1 MNKDYK
7 ILAEAYDQIV
17 KNQFD
22 IKHTDA
28 MPGGGL
34 KTEDSPGGLVK
45 TEAEIPSSKPKKLRS
60 YITVYVE
67 GVDEEELTHHEE
79 LLKQYIDEERK
90 TTDWIDR
97 DQDFERDKNFEG

>member
-1 MNKDYK
+1 MANKDFK

-22 IKHTDA
+22 IKHEDA

-34 KTEDSPGGLVK
+34 KAEASPGGLVK
-45 TEAEIPSSKPKKLRS
+45 NEAEISSSEPKKLRS
-60 YITVYVE
+60 YLTVYVE
-67 GVDEEELTHHEE
+67 GNDEEELIHHQE

-97 DQDFERDKNFEG
+97 DQDFERVDNE